1 MSMPRKESEFYLMN
15 FHQYSKFSLNDI
27 TVYLIYRPP
36 SGGATSIDNLT
47 ALISAAE
54 RRSIFIGDFNLP
66 EINWE
71 DGVAAGRAAAALLEA
86 AESGFMKQMVTD
98 WIYCSQTYRKGWWMS
113 RRQGDWATVTIP

>member
-1 MSMPRKESEFYLMN
+1 MGSLSMPRKESEFYLVN

-36 SGGATSIDNLT
+36 SGGANSIDNLT

-71 DGVAAGRAAAALLEA
+71 VEWPQEGQQQHYWKRQRVA
-86 AESGFMKQMVTD
+86 S
-98 WIYCSQTYRKGWWMS
+98 
-113 RRQGDWATVTIP
+113 